1 MQAENWQLKT
11 ALDAIVFDC
20 DGTLSA
26 IEGIDVLA
34 DAQGVGAEV
43 KVLTEQAM
51 SKDGITLDLYQK
63 RMELVRPTHK
73 QLMHLGDQYFTTRCQ
88 DIDAVL
94 AIFKRLNKTLFII
107 SAGLNPSVKVFAKQL
122 ELPESCVYAVDV
134 MFDQQ
139 GAYRDFD
146 RHALTADRHG
156 KPRIIEQLK
165 KTYPHILHVGDG
177 MNDLEAQPVVDRF
190 VGYGGISYRQYIAD
204 LCEFYIKSASMT
216 PLLPLALTA
225 AEVQQLTTEEKHFY
239 DKGQQY
245 IHDAAVIFNQG
256 VMHDR

>member
-73 QLMHLGDQYFTTRCQ
+73 QLMHLGDQYFT
-88 DIDAVL
+88 
-94 AIFKRLNKTLFII
+94 
-107 SAGLNPSVKVFAKQL
+107 
-122 ELPESCVYAVDV
+122 
-134 MFDQQ
+134 
-139 GAYRDFD
+139 
-146 RHALTADRHG
+146 
-156 KPRIIEQLK
+156 
-165 KTYPHILHVGDG
+165 
-177 MNDLEAQPVVDRF
+177 
-190 VGYGGISYRQYIAD
+190 
-204 LCEFYIKSASMT
+204 
-216 PLLPLALTA
+216 
-225 AEVQQLTTEEKHFY
+225 
-239 DKGQQY
+239 
-245 IHDAAVIFNQG
+245 
-256 VMHDR
+256 